1 MLKVLVTVA
10 ILLAALENAS
20 AETALQATASCREV
34 VKGLRPDG
42 QIYIPPAGQFC
53 WGAFGALQAMSRVTN
68 SAISTDGPLLGVCAG
83 EKVTRSQ
90 MVLVFLKYADNNPAQ
105 LDDEFPF
112 IAWRALREA
121 FPCK

>member
-1 MLKVLVTVA
+1 MLKVLVAVA
-10 ILLAALENAS
+10 ILLAALGNAS

-42 QIYIPPAGQFC
+42 QIHMPPAGQFC
-53 WGAFGALQAMSRVTN
+53 WGAFGVLQAMARVKM
-68 SAISTDGPLLGVCAG
+68 SADSANTLLGMCPG

-90 MVLVFLKYADNNPAQ
+90 MVLVFLRYADNNPAQ

-112 IAWRALREA
+112 IALRALQEA

>member
-1 MLKVLVTVA
+1 LVTVA
-10 ILLAALENAS
+10 ILLASLGNVS

-53 WGAFGALQAMSRVTN
+53 WGAFGALQAMSRLRD
-68 SAISTDGPLLGVCAG
+68 SAISTDVPPLGVCAG

-90 MVLVFLKYADNNPAQ
+90 MVLVFLKYADNNPAK
-105 LDDEFPF
+105 LDDDFSF
-112 IAWRALREA
+112 IALRALQEA